1 MIQKPIQE
9 VIDKLSLSKQM
20 FLLAGMTLVAYALI
34 AASKLLEVQASFV
47 GELRWIGVPNT
58 MPIVLQD

>member
-1 MIQKPIQE
+1 MIQKPMQG

-34 AASKLLEVQASFV
+34 AASKLLETQAFAC
-47 GELRWIGVPNT
+47 ELRLIGTPNT
-58 MPIVLQD
+58 MPIVLKD